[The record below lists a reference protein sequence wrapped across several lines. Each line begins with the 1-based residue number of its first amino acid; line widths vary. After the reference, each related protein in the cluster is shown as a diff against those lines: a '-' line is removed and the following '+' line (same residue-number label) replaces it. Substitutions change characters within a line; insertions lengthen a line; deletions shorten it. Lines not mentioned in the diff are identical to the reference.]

1 MSILTQDQRNMSK
14 LHNQIQYF
22 NNDPLIP
29 SDLRITINTGVPGFQ
44 SIIYKPQMS
53 IPDTK
58 EKKIW
63 FTPLVRLNQR
73 IVDQVPAEYRIK
85 QFFNKGLYESLLR
98 YHGIVPIKKE
108 DHELEDAERGAEI
121 AAKNVSLAEKKVE
134 KAERRVAAAENAARR
149 TNIGPED
156 EFEEDDELARKSLL
170 STIGEE
176 TDDEGSDEEQNGGAW
191 FDGLIDDE
199 YTRRTNADY
208 KKYLTPDEYKQ
219 YIKNKNLSIKGSD
232 GKRHKFYTNE
242 SREQQK
248 NFRVKMNEAKKA
260 DVKKKLEDAE
270 AANKAKLAKLE
281 SDLLAKNVA
290 DAKKAVDASNA
301 LAKKAADKKAAEN
314 KKSADKK
321 AADKKAYEKIISE
334 FDAANVSLA
343 SAEEELKQKQSD
355 KNASD
360 THLRRIKAAKSDP
373 DKNKAS
379 AKADAVWALNEAKTR
394 GNFNNNIKVTLDT
407 LFKNG
412 SVLYIDKKPYVIV
425 DTQMIQGDWSL
436 DVKPAEMATIYHTS
450 QSNIYD
456 KAEQVR
462 RVELETAG
470 LTSFTGENWVDRYP
484 QFDKKYS
491 VTTLKPGNG
500 QNTEEKNTGVLRIED
515 AKKTSAIVPRRQGS
529 SFSDSFFDSKNPHPN
544 PKPNPKLLTD
554 EIKRP
559 PTSDEVL
566 IYKLFDVYRITY
578 TQYFRRYFGADSD
591 TKNTKC
597 LNDITYTPRMKGY
610 KNKIILAKN
619 RNFFRI
625 VRQMYDNL
633 IKQNTEEK
641 NTQLSNKIRRDFE
654 LYSRHKSSKSQPG
667 LLTETNYIDVIRSIN
682 LYDNIGAGDCF
693 FDAIAQA
700 LNLHNLNIGLQKGK
714 EKEIQSIV
722 SQLIPSTQCS
732 DKTKKYE
739 FFDQMCIREIVKN
752 KMISTFDDLIK
763 KYFAKETDD
772 KTRLTYNNEL
782 EKILVE
788 SNIDGKKFT
797 ALLMKEKNIT
807 KNITDIVDANKQ
819 TMEKYLMTSNY
830 WGTNVTM
837 EYLNKA
843 SLDAIGIK
851 LRVVTIIQEDAMK
864 QYTIDT
870 EFNDT
875 EPDEH
880 LIFLYNLRR
889 RHYLLMTFKD
899 NKNID
904 HSIFKIEEIPFVF
917 LCYIVIFMM
926 TMMGSQAFEGSLVK
940 FDIMLDIANSLAS
953 VVRSNNDYK
962 LNACLFFNK
971 KDGLCAK
978 TSEDVVNRAKD
989 ELNKR
994 SEKKKQV
1001 TSPRKLYDT
1010 RSNVNKAAKIK
1021 DKEGGSPY
1029 YQYGGLNEVEK
1040 HREDYQR
1047 NNYTRYPGIPVA
1059 YPVDS
1064 TITRV
1069 EEIDKSISSVFV
1081 TIDLELHKG
1090 KTISNSELA
1099 SSKCNHQYNAI
1110 KHSFAVLTG
1119 TPYIIAP
1126 VYGGTRRNRRSN
1138 VTHKKRRNVRN
1149 ITHNRRNVKNKTRKR
1164 S

>member
-1 MSILTQDQRNMSK
+1 MSTLDQRNISN
-14 LHNQIQYF
+14 LHNQIRYF
-22 NNDPLIP
+22 DNDPLIP

-44 SIIYKPQMS
+44 SIVYKPQMT

-73 IVDQVPAEYRIK
+73 IVDQVPPEYRIK

-98 YHGIVPIKKE
+98 YHGMVPIKKE
-108 DHELEDAERGAEI
+108 DTELEDAEK
-121 AAKNVSLAEKKVE
+121 AASDAARDVSLAEKKVE
-134 KAERRVAAAENAARR
+134 KAQRRLTAAEDAAKKTTDDKKREEVDKAMR
-149 TNIGPED
+149 ILN
-156 EFEEDDELARKSLL
+156 FEM
-170 STIGEE
+170 EE
-176 TDDEGSDEEQNGGAW
+176 TD
-191 FDGLIDDE
+191 
-199 YTRRTNADY
+199 
-208 KKYLTPDEYKQ
+208 
-219 YIKNKNLSIKGSD
+219 NKIQIN
-232 GKRHKFYTNE
+232 
-242 SREQQK
+242 
-248 NFRVKMNEAKKA
+248 NEASSNLQKVKA
-260 DVKKKLEDAE
+260 
-270 AANKAKLAKLE
+270 
-281 SDLLAKNVA
+281 
-290 DAKKAVDASNA
+290 
-301 LAKKAADKKAAEN
+301 
-314 KKSADKK
+314 
-321 AADKKAYEKIISE
+321 EKG
-334 FDAANVSLA
+334 
-343 SAEEELKQKQSD
+343 
-355 KNASD
+355 
-360 THLRRIKAAKSDP
+360 DP
-373 DKNKAS
+373 NKNKAS
-379 AKADAVWALNEAKTR
+379 SKTAAVWVLNEAKNR

-436 DVKPAEMATIYHTS
+436 DVKPAEMATIYNAS

-484 QFDKKYS
+484 QFDKKNS

-500 QNTEEKNTGVLRIED
+500 QNTEEKNTGVLRIEG
-515 AKKTSAIVPRRQGS
+515 AQNTGAIVPRKQGR
-529 SFSDSFFDSKNPHPN
+529 SFSDSFFVPKNPN

-559 PTSDEVL
+559 PTIDEVL
-566 IYKLFDVYRITY
+566 IYKLIDVYRITY
-578 TQYFRRYFGADSD
+578 TQYFRRYFGVDN
-591 TKNTKC
+591 KNIKC
-597 LNDITYTPRMKGY
+597 LNDITYTPRMKDY
-610 KNKIILAKN
+610 KNTIIFAKN

-625 VRQMYDNL
+625 IRQMYDNL
-633 IKQNTEEK
+633 IGQNTEEK
-641 NTQLSNKIRRDFE
+641 NTQLSSIIRRDFE
-654 LYSRHKSSKSQPG
+654 LYSRHKSTRTQPE
-667 LLTETNYIDVIRSIN
+667 LLTEINYIDVIRSIN
-682 LYDNIGAGDCF
+682 LYDNIGAGNCF

-700 LNLHNLNIGLQKGK
+700 LNLHNLKIGLQKEEEK
-714 EKEIQSIV
+714 EKKKEIQSIV
-722 SQLIPSTQCS
+722 SQLIPSNRCS

-739 FFDQMCIREIVKN
+739 FFDQMCIREIVKT

-763 KYFAKETDD
+763 KYFAEKTDE

-788 SNIDGKKFT
+788 SNIDGKEFT

-819 TMEKYLMTSNY
+819 TMEKYLMSSNY

-904 HSIFKIEEIPFVF
+904 HSIFKMEEIPFVF
-917 LCYIVIFMM
+917 LCYIVIFML
-926 TMMGSQAFEGSLVK
+926 TMMGLQAFEGSLVK
-940 FDIMLDIANSLAS
+940 FDIMLDIANSLVS
-953 VVRSNNDYK
+953 VVKSNNDYK

-971 KDGLCAK
+971 KDGLCEN
-978 TSEDVVNRAKD
+978 TSEDIVTRAKD
-989 ELNKR
+989 QLNKR
-994 SEKKKQV
+994 TEKKKPK

-1010 RSNVNKAAKIK
+1010 RSSVNNAAKIK
-1021 DKEGGSPY
+1021 KNVGGSPY
-1029 YQYGGLNEVEK
+1029 YQYGGINEVEK

-1064 TITRV
+1064 SITRV
-1069 EEIDKSISSVFV
+1069 EDIDKSISSVFV

-1126 VYGGTRRNRRSN
+1126 VYGGTRRLRRSN
-1138 VTHKKRRNVRN
+1138 GTHKKRQNAGNVSRKHGSSRNQTQKLR
-1149 ITHNRRNVKNKTRKR
+1149 
-1164 S
+1164 

>member
-1 MSILTQDQRNMSK
+1 MSRLDQRNISN
-14 LHNQIQYF
+14 LHNQIRYF
-22 NNDPLIP
+22 DNDPLIP

-44 SIIYKPQMS
+44 SIVYKPQMS

-73 IVDQVPAEYRIK
+73 IVDQVPPEYRIK

-98 YHGIVPIKKE
+98 YHGMVPIKKE
-108 DHELEDAERGAEI
+108 DNELEDAEK
-121 AAKNVSLAEKKVE
+121 AASDAARDVSLAEKKVE
-134 KAERRVAAAENAARR
+134 KAQRRLTAAEDAAKKTTDDKKREEVDKAMR
-149 TNIGPED
+149 ILN
-156 EFEEDDELARKSLL
+156 FEM
-170 STIGEE
+170 EE
-176 TDDEGSDEEQNGGAW
+176 TD
-191 FDGLIDDE
+191 
-199 YTRRTNADY
+199 
-208 KKYLTPDEYKQ
+208 
-219 YIKNKNLSIKGSD
+219 NKIQIN
-232 GKRHKFYTNE
+232 
-242 SREQQK
+242 
-248 NFRVKMNEAKKA
+248 NEASSNLQKVKA
-260 DVKKKLEDAE
+260 
-270 AANKAKLAKLE
+270 
-281 SDLLAKNVA
+281 
-290 DAKKAVDASNA
+290 
-301 LAKKAADKKAAEN
+301 
-314 KKSADKK
+314 
-321 AADKKAYEKIISE
+321 EKG
-334 FDAANVSLA
+334 
-343 SAEEELKQKQSD
+343 
-355 KNASD
+355 
-360 THLRRIKAAKSDP
+360 DP
-373 DKNKAS
+373 NKNKAS
-379 AKADAVWALNEAKTR
+379 SKAAAVWVLNEAKTR

-436 DVKPAEMATIYHTS
+436 DVKPAEMATIYNAS

-529 SFSDSFFDSKNPHPN
+529 SFPDYFFDSQKPN

-578 TQYFRRYFGADSD
+578 TQYFRRYFGVDN
-591 TKNTKC
+591 KNIKC

-610 KNKIILAKN
+610 KNTIILAKN

-625 VRQMYDNL
+625 IRQMYDNL
-633 IKQNTEEK
+633 IKKNTEEK
-641 NTQLSNKIRRDFE
+641 NAQLSSTIRRDFE
-654 LYSRHKSSKSQPG
+654 LYSRHKSTRSQPE
-667 LLTETNYIDVIRSIN
+667 LLTEINYIDVIRSIN

-700 LNLHNLNIGLQKGK
+700 LNLHNLKIGLQK

-851 LRVVTIIQEDAMK
+851 LRVVTIVQEDPMK

-870 EFNDT
+870 DFNDT

-953 VVRSNNDYK
+953 VVKSNNDYK

-1021 DKEGGSPY
+1021 ENVGGSPFG
-1029 YQYGGLNEVEK
+1029 QYGGASEVEK
-1040 HREDYQR
+1040 HREYQP

-1059 YPVDS
+1059 YPVES
-1064 TITRV
+1064 SITRV
-1069 EEIDKSISSVFV
+1069 EDIDKSISSVFV

-1126 VYGGTRRNRRSN
+1126 VYGGTRRLRRSN
-1138 VTHKKRRNVRN
+1138 GTHKKRQNSGNSSRKHGSSRNQTQKLR
-1149 ITHNRRNVKNKTRKR
+1149 
-1164 S
+1164 

>member
-1 MSILTQDQRNMSK
+1 MSTLDQRNISN
-14 LHNQIQYF
+14 LHNQIRYF
-22 NNDPLIP
+22 DNDPLIP

-44 SIIYKPQMS
+44 SIVYKPQMT

-73 IVDQVPAEYRIK
+73 IVDQVPPEYRIK

-98 YHGIVPIKKE
+98 YHGMVPIKKE
-108 DHELEDAERGAEI
+108 DTELEDAEK
-121 AAKNVSLAEKKVE
+121 AASDAARDVSLAEKKVE
-134 KAERRVAAAENAARR
+134 KAQRRLTAAEDAAKKTTDDKKREEVDKAMR
-149 TNIGPED
+149 ILN
-156 EFEEDDELARKSLL
+156 FEM
-170 STIGEE
+170 EE
-176 TDDEGSDEEQNGGAW
+176 TD
-191 FDGLIDDE
+191 
-199 YTRRTNADY
+199 
-208 KKYLTPDEYKQ
+208 
-219 YIKNKNLSIKGSD
+219 NKIQIN
-232 GKRHKFYTNE
+232 
-242 SREQQK
+242 
-248 NFRVKMNEAKKA
+248 NEASSNLQKVKA
-260 DVKKKLEDAE
+260 
-270 AANKAKLAKLE
+270 
-281 SDLLAKNVA
+281 
-290 DAKKAVDASNA
+290 
-301 LAKKAADKKAAEN
+301 
-314 KKSADKK
+314 
-321 AADKKAYEKIISE
+321 EKG
-334 FDAANVSLA
+334 
-343 SAEEELKQKQSD
+343 
-355 KNASD
+355 
-360 THLRRIKAAKSDP
+360 DP
-373 DKNKAS
+373 NKNKAS
-379 AKADAVWALNEAKTR
+379 SKTAAVWVLNEAKNR

-436 DVKPAEMATIYHTS
+436 DVKPAEMATIYNAS

-529 SFSDSFFDSKNPHPN
+529 SFPDYFFDSKKPNPN

-578 TQYFRRYFGADSD
+578 TQYFRRYFGVDN
-591 TKNTKC
+591 KNIKC

-610 KNKIILAKN
+610 KNTIILAKN

-625 VRQMYDNL
+625 IRQMYDNL
-633 IKQNTEEK
+633 IKKNTEEK
-641 NTQLSNKIRRDFE
+641 NAQLSSIIRRDFE
-654 LYSRHKSSKSQPG
+654 LYSRHKSTRSQPE
-667 LLTETNYIDVIRSIN
+667 LLTEINYIDVIRSIN

-700 LNLHNLNIGLQKGK
+700 LNLHNLKIGLEKEKEK

-763 KYFAKETDD
+763 IYFAKETDD

-819 TMEKYLMTSNY
+819 TMEKYLMNSNY

-851 LRVVTIIQEDAMK
+851 LRVVTIIQEDPMK

-870 EFNDT
+870 DFNDT

-904 HSIFKIEEIPFVF
+904 HSIFKMEDIPFVF

-953 VVRSNNDYK
+953 VVKSNNDYK

-1021 DKEGGSPY
+1021 KNVGGSPY
-1029 YQYGGLNEVEK
+1029 GQYGGASEVEK
-1040 HREDYQR
+1040 HREYQP

-1059 YPVDS
+1059 YPVES
-1064 TITRV
+1064 SITRV
-1069 EEIDKSISSVFV
+1069 EDIDKSISSVFV

-1126 VYGGTRRNRRSN
+1126 VYGGTRRLRRSN
-1138 VTHKKRRNVRN
+1138 GTHKKRQNARNVS
-1149 ITHNRRNVKNKTRKR
+1149 RKHSSSR
-1164 S
+1164 YQTQKLR

>member
-1 MSILTQDQRNMSK
+1 MSTLDQRNISN
-14 LHNQIQYF
+14 LHNQIRYF
-22 NNDPLIP
+22 DNDPLIP

-44 SIIYKPQMS
+44 SIVYKPQMS

-73 IVDQVPAEYRIK
+73 IVDQVPPEYRIK

-98 YHGIVPIKKE
+98 YHGMVPIKKE
-108 DHELEDAERGAEI
+108 DTELEDAEK
-121 AAKNVSLAEKKVE
+121 AASDAARDVSLAEKKVE
-134 KAERRVAAAENAARR
+134 KAQRRLTAAEDAAKKTTDDKKREEVDKAMR
-149 TNIGPED
+149 ILN
-156 EFEEDDELARKSLL
+156 FEM
-170 STIGEE
+170 EE
-176 TDDEGSDEEQNGGAW
+176 TD
-191 FDGLIDDE
+191 
-199 YTRRTNADY
+199 
-208 KKYLTPDEYKQ
+208 
-219 YIKNKNLSIKGSD
+219 NKIQIN
-232 GKRHKFYTNE
+232 
-242 SREQQK
+242 
-248 NFRVKMNEAKKA
+248 NEASSNLQK
-260 DVKKKLEDAE
+260 VRAE
-270 AANKAKLAKLE
+270 KG
-281 SDLLAKNVA
+281 
-290 DAKKAVDASNA
+290 
-301 LAKKAADKKAAEN
+301 
-314 KKSADKK
+314 
-321 AADKKAYEKIISE
+321 
-334 FDAANVSLA
+334 
-343 SAEEELKQKQSD
+343 
-355 KNASD
+355 
-360 THLRRIKAAKSDP
+360 DP
-373 DKNKAS
+373 NKNKAS
-379 AKADAVWALNEAKTR
+379 SKAAAVWVLNEAKTR

-436 DVKPAEMATIYHTS
+436 DVKPAEMATIYNAS

-515 AKKTSAIVPRRQGS
+515 AQNTGAIVPRKQGS
-529 SFSDSFFDSKNPHPN
+529 SVSDSFFDSKKPNPN

-578 TQYFRRYFGADSD
+578 TQYFRRYFGVDN
-591 TKNTKC
+591 KNIKC

-610 KNKIILAKN
+610 KNTIILAKN

-625 VRQMYDNL
+625 IRQMYDNL

-641 NTQLSNKIRRDFE
+641 NARLSSIIRRDFE
-654 LYSRHKSSKSQPG
+654 LYSRHKSTRSQPE
-667 LLTETNYIDVIRSIN
+667 LLTEINYIDVIRSIN

-700 LNLHNLNIGLQKGK
+700 LNLHNLKIGLQKEKEKEK

-739 FFDQMCIREIVKN
+739 FFDQMCIRGIVKN

-763 KYFAKETDD
+763 IYFAKETDD
-772 KTRLTYNNEL
+772 KTRLTYNTEL

-819 TMEKYLMTSNY
+819 IMEKYLMTSNY

-843 SLDAIGIK
+843 SIDAIGIK
-851 LRVVTIIQEDAMK
+851 LRVVTIIQEDPMK

-870 EFNDT
+870 DFNDT

-904 HSIFKIEEIPFVF
+904 HSIFKMEDIPFVF

-953 VVRSNNDYK
+953 VVKSNNDYK

-978 TSEDVVNRAKD
+978 TSEDIVNRAKD

-994 SEKKKQV
+994 SEKKKKQV

-1021 DKEGGSPY
+1021 ENVGGSPY
-1029 YQYGGLNEVEK
+1029 GQYGGASEVEK
-1040 HREDYQR
+1040 HREYQP

-1059 YPVDS
+1059 YPVES
-1064 TITRV
+1064 SITRV
-1069 EEIDKSISSVFV
+1069 EDIDKSISSVFV

-1126 VYGGTRRNRRSN
+1126 VYGGTRRLRRSN
-1138 VTHKKRRNVRN
+1138 GTHKKRQNVGNSSRKHSSSRNQTQKLR
-1149 ITHNRRNVKNKTRKR
+1149 
-1164 S
+1164 

>member
-1 MSILTQDQRNMSK
+1 MSTLDQRNISN
-14 LHNQIQYF
+14 LHNQIRYF
-22 NNDPLIP
+22 DNDPLIP

-44 SIIYKPQMS
+44 SIVYKPQMT

-73 IVDQVPAEYRIK
+73 IVDQVPPEYRIK

-98 YHGIVPIKKE
+98 YHGMVPIKKE
-108 DHELEDAERGAEI
+108 DTELEDAEK
-121 AAKNVSLAEKKVE
+121 AASDAARDVSLAEKKVE
-134 KAERRVAAAENAARR
+134 KAQRRLTAAEDAAKKTTDDKKREEVDKAMR
-149 TNIGPED
+149 ILN
-156 EFEEDDELARKSLL
+156 FEM
-170 STIGEE
+170 EE
-176 TDDEGSDEEQNGGAW
+176 TD
-191 FDGLIDDE
+191 
-199 YTRRTNADY
+199 
-208 KKYLTPDEYKQ
+208 
-219 YIKNKNLSIKGSD
+219 NKIQIN
-232 GKRHKFYTNE
+232 
-242 SREQQK
+242 
-248 NFRVKMNEAKKA
+248 NEASSNLQKVKA
-260 DVKKKLEDAE
+260 
-270 AANKAKLAKLE
+270 
-281 SDLLAKNVA
+281 
-290 DAKKAVDASNA
+290 
-301 LAKKAADKKAAEN
+301 
-314 KKSADKK
+314 
-321 AADKKAYEKIISE
+321 EKG
-334 FDAANVSLA
+334 
-343 SAEEELKQKQSD
+343 
-355 KNASD
+355 
-360 THLRRIKAAKSDP
+360 DP
-373 DKNKAS
+373 NKNKAS
-379 AKADAVWALNEAKTR
+379 SKTAAVWVLNEAKNR

-436 DVKPAEMATIYHTS
+436 DVKPAEMATIYNAS

-529 SFSDSFFDSKNPHPN
+529 SFPDYFFDSKKPNPN

-578 TQYFRRYFGADSD
+578 TQYFRRYFGVDN
-591 TKNTKC
+591 KNIKC

-610 KNKIILAKN
+610 KNTIILAKN

-625 VRQMYDNL
+625 IRQMYDNL
-633 IKQNTEEK
+633 IKKNTEEK
-641 NTQLSNKIRRDFE
+641 NAQLSSIIRRDFE
-654 LYSRHKSSKSQPG
+654 LYSRHKSTRSQPE
-667 LLTETNYIDVIRSIN
+667 LLTEINYIDVIRSIN

-700 LNLHNLNIGLQKGK
+700 LNLHNLKIGLEKEKEK

-763 KYFAKETDD
+763 IYFAKETDD

-819 TMEKYLMTSNY
+819 TMEKYLMNSNY

-851 LRVVTIIQEDAMK
+851 LRVVTIIQEDPMK

-870 EFNDT
+870 DFNDT

-904 HSIFKIEEIPFVF
+904 HSIFKMEDIPFVF

-953 VVRSNNDYK
+953 VVKSNNDYK

-1021 DKEGGSPY
+1021 KNVGGSPY
-1029 YQYGGLNEVEK
+1029 GQYGGASEVEK
-1040 HREDYQR
+1040 HREYQP

-1059 YPVDS
+1059 YPVES
-1064 TITRV
+1064 SITRV
-1069 EEIDKSISSVFV
+1069 EDIDKSISSVFV

-1126 VYGGTRRNRRSN
+1126 VYGGTRRLRRSN
-1138 VTHKKRRNVRN
+1138 GTHKKRQNARNVSRKHSSSRN
-1149 ITHNRRNVKNKTRKR
+1149 QTQKLR
-1164 S
+1164 

>member
-1 MSILTQDQRNMSK
+1 MTTLDQRNISN
-14 LHNQIQYF
+14 LHNQIRYF
-22 NNDPLIP
+22 DNDPLIP

-44 SIIYKPQMS
+44 SIVYKPQMS

-73 IVDQVPAEYRIK
+73 IVDQVPPEYRIK

-98 YHGIVPIKKE
+98 YHGMVPIKKE
-108 DHELEDAERGAEI
+108 DHELEDAEKAASD
-121 AAKNVSLAEKKVE
+121 AAKNVSVAEKKVE
-134 KAERRVAAAENAARR
+134 KAERRVAAAEDAAKKTTDDKKREEVNKAMR
-149 TNIGPED
+149 ILN
-156 EFEEDDELARKSLL
+156 FEM
-170 STIGEE
+170 EE
-176 TDDEGSDEEQNGGAW
+176 TDQK
-191 FDGLIDDE
+191 I
-199 YTRRTNADY
+199 
-208 KKYLTPDEYKQ
+208 Q
-219 YIKNKNLSIKGSD
+219 IKNEADSKLQKVKAEKG
-232 GKRHKFYTNE
+232 
-242 SREQQK
+242 
-248 NFRVKMNEAKKA
+248 
-260 DVKKKLEDAE
+260 DA
-270 AANKAKLAKLE
+270 N
-281 SDLLAKNVA
+281 
-290 DAKKAVDASNA
+290 
-301 LAKKAADKKAAEN
+301 
-314 KKSADKK
+314 
-321 AADKKAYEKIISE
+321 
-334 FDAANVSLA
+334 
-343 SAEEELKQKQSD
+343 
-355 KNASD
+355 
-360 THLRRIKAAKSDP
+360 
-373 DKNKAS
+373 KNKAS
-379 AKADAVWALNEAKTR
+379 SKADAVWVLNEAKTR

-436 DVKPAEMATIYHTS
+436 DVKPAEMATIYNAS

-500 QNTEEKNTGVLRIED
+500 QNTKNTGVPQIEGPQN
-515 AKKTSAIVPRRQGS
+515 TSAIVPRTRSS
-529 SFSDSFFDSKNPHPN
+529 SFSDSFFDSQ
-544 PKPNPKLLTD
+544 KPNPNPNQKLLTD

-559 PTSDEVL
+559 PTRDELL

-578 TQYFRRYFGADSD
+578 TQYFRRYFGVDADSK
-591 TKNTKC
+591 TTRS
-597 LNDITYTPRMKGY
+597 LNDLTYTPRMKGY
-610 KNKIILAKN
+610 KNKIISATN

-625 VRQMYDNL
+625 IRQMYDNL

-641 NTQLSNKIRRDFE
+641 NKQLSSRIRRDFE
-654 LYSRHKSSKSQPG
+654 LYSRHKSKSSQPEM
-667 LLTETNYIDVIRSIN
+667 LTEIHYIDVIRSIN

-700 LNLHNLNIGLQKGK
+700 LNINNLKIGLQK
-714 EKEIQSIV
+714 EKEIHSP
-722 SQLIPSTQCS
+722 LIPSTQCS
-732 DKTKKYE
+732 DETKKYE
-739 FFDQMCIREIVKN
+739 YFDQMCIRKIVKN

-763 KYFAKETDD
+763 KYFVKDTDD
-772 KTRLTYNNEL
+772 KTRLTYNNEI
-782 EKILVE
+782 EKILDE
-788 SNIDGKKFT
+788 SNINGKEFT
-797 ALLMKEKNIT
+797 SLLMKEKTIT
-807 KNITDIVDANKQ
+807 KNLTGVVDDNKER
-819 TMEKYLMTSNY
+819 MEKYMMSSNY

-843 SLDAIGIK
+843 STDALGIK
-851 LRVVTIIQEDAMK
+851 LRVVTIVQEDAMK

-870 EFNDT
+870 DFNDAKS
-875 EPDEH
+875 DEH
-880 LIFLYNLRR
+880 LIFLYNLKR

-904 HSIFKIEEIPFVF
+904 HSIFKMEEIPFVF
-917 LCYIVIFMM
+917 LCYILIFMM
-926 TMMGSQAFEGSLVK
+926 TMMGPETFESSLVE

-962 LNACLFFNK
+962 LNTCLFFNK
-971 KDGLCAK
+971 KDGLCEK
-978 TSEDVVNRAKD
+978 TSEDIVNRAKD
-989 ELNKR
+989 QLNKGLQ
-994 SEKKKQV
+994 KKKPN
-1001 TSPRKLYDT
+1001 TSPFKLYDT
-1010 RSNVNKAAKIK
+1010 RSSVNKAATKIVNK
-1021 DKEGGSPY
+1021 GGSPY
-1029 YQYGGLNEVEK
+1029 GQYGGASEVEK

-1059 YPVDS
+1059 YPVEN
-1064 TITRV
+1064 TRV

-1090 KTISNSELA
+1090 KTISNTELA

-1126 VYGGTRRNRRSN
+1126 VYGGTRRVRRN
-1138 VTHKKRRNVRN
+1138 NGTHKKRQNVRN
-1149 ITHNRRNVKNKTRKR
+1149 TSRKRRNTTNKRR
-1164 S
+1164 

>member
-1 MSILTQDQRNMSK
+1 MSTLDQRNISN
-14 LHNQIQYF
+14 LHNQIRYF
-22 NNDPLIP
+22 DNDPLIP

-44 SIIYKPQMS
+44 SIVYKPQMS

-73 IVDQVPAEYRIK
+73 IVDKVPPEYRIK

-98 YHGIVPIKKE
+98 YHGMVPIKKE
-108 DHELEDAERGAEI
+108 DTELEDAENADNKIQINNEASSNLQKVR
-121 AAKNVSLAEKKVE
+121 AEKGDP
-134 KAERRVAAAENAARR
+134 N
-149 TNIGPED
+149 
-156 EFEEDDELARKSLL
+156 
-170 STIGEE
+170 
-176 TDDEGSDEEQNGGAW
+176 
-191 FDGLIDDE
+191 
-199 YTRRTNADY
+199 
-208 KKYLTPDEYKQ
+208 
-219 YIKNKNLSIKGSD
+219 KNKTSSK
-232 GKRHKFYTNE
+232 
-242 SREQQK
+242 
-248 NFRVKMNEAKKA
+248 
-260 DVKKKLEDAE
+260 DA
-270 AANKAKLAKLE
+270 
-281 SDLLAKNVA
+281 
-290 DAKKAVDASNA
+290 
-301 LAKKAADKKAAEN
+301 
-314 KKSADKK
+314 
-321 AADKKAYEKIISE
+321 
-334 FDAANVSLA
+334 
-343 SAEEELKQKQSD
+343 
-355 KNASD
+355 
-360 THLRRIKAAKSDP
+360 
-373 DKNKAS
+373 
-379 AKADAVWALNEAKTR
+379 AVWALKEAKTR

-436 DVKPAEMATIYHTS
+436 DVKPAEMATIYNAS

-515 AKKTSAIVPRRQGS
+515 AQNTGAIVPRKQGS
-529 SFSDSFFDSKNPHPN
+529 SVSDSFFDPKPNPN

-578 TQYFRRYFGADSD
+578 TQYFRRYFGVDN
-591 TKNTKC
+591 KNIKC

-610 KNKIILAKN
+610 KNTIILAKN

-625 VRQMYDNL
+625 IRQMYDNL
-633 IKQNTEEK
+633 IKKNTEEK
-641 NTQLSNKIRRDFE
+641 NAQLSSIIRRDFE
-654 LYSRHKSSKSQPG
+654 LYSRHKSRRSQPE
-667 LLTETNYIDVIRSIN
+667 LLTEINYIDVIRSIN

-700 LNLHNLNIGLQKGK
+700 LNLHNLKIGLQKEK

-732 DKTKKYE
+732 DKTKEYE
-739 FFDQMCIREIVKN
+739 FFDQMCIRGIVKN

-763 KYFAKETDD
+763 IYFAKETDD

-819 TMEKYLMTSNY
+819 IMEKYLMTSNY

-870 EFNDT
+870 DFNDT

-904 HSIFKIEEIPFVF
+904 HSIFKMEDIPFVF

-953 VVRSNNDYK
+953 VVKSNNDYK

-1021 DKEGGSPY
+1021 ENVGGSPY
-1029 YQYGGLNEVEK
+1029 GQYGGASEVEK
-1040 HREDYQR
+1040 HREYQP

-1059 YPVDS
+1059 YPVES
-1064 TITRV
+1064 SITRV
-1069 EEIDKSISSVFV
+1069 EDIDKSISSVFV

-1126 VYGGTRRNRRSN
+1126 VYGGTRRNRHTN
-1138 VTHKKRRNVRN
+1138 ATHKKRQNARNVS
-1149 ITHNRRNVKNKTRKR
+1149 RKR
-1164 S
+1164 SSSINQTQKLR

>member
-1 MSILTQDQRNMSK
+1 
-14 LHNQIQYF
+14 
-22 NNDPLIP
+22 
-29 SDLRITINTGVPGFQ
+29 
-44 SIIYKPQMS
+44 
-53 IPDTK
+53 
-58 EKKIW
+58 
-63 FTPLVRLNQR
+63 
-73 IVDQVPAEYRIK
+73 
-85 QFFNKGLYESLLR
+85 
-98 YHGIVPIKKE
+98 
-108 DHELEDAERGAEI
+108 LEDAENADNKIQINNE
-121 AAKNVSLAEKKVE
+121 ASSNLQKVKAEK
-134 KAERRVAAAENAARR
+134 
-149 TNIGPED
+149 GD
-156 EFEEDDELARKSLL
+156 
-170 STIGEE
+170 
-176 TDDEGSDEEQNGGAW
+176 
-191 FDGLIDDE
+191 
-199 YTRRTNADY
+199 
-208 KKYLTPDEYKQ
+208 
-219 YIKNKNLSIKGSD
+219 
-232 GKRHKFYTNE
+232 
-242 SREQQK
+242 
-248 NFRVKMNEAKKA
+248 
-260 DVKKKLEDAE
+260 
-270 AANKAKLAKLE
+270 
-281 SDLLAKNVA
+281 
-290 DAKKAVDASNA
+290 SN
-301 LAKKAADKKAAEN
+301 
-314 KKSADKK
+314 
-321 AADKKAYEKIISE
+321 
-334 FDAANVSLA
+334 
-343 SAEEELKQKQSD
+343 
-355 KNASD
+355 
-360 THLRRIKAAKSDP
+360 
-373 DKNKAS
+373 KNKAS
-379 AKADAVWALNEAKTR
+379 SKDAAVWALNEAKTR

-436 DVKPAEMATIYHTS
+436 DVKPAEMATIYNAS

-484 QFDKKYS
+484 QFDKKNS

-500 QNTEEKNTGVLRIED
+500 QNKNTGVLRIED
-515 AKKTSAIVPRRQGS
+515 AQNTGAIVPRKQGR
-529 SFSDSFFDSKNPHPN
+529 SFSDSFFDPKPNPN

-566 IYKLFDVYRITY
+566 IYKLFDAYRITY
-578 TQYFRRYFGADSD
+578 TQYFRRYFGVDN
-591 TKNTKC
+591 KNTKC
-597 LNDITYTPRMKGY
+597 LNNITYTPRIKGY
-610 KNKIILAKN
+610 KNTNTILAKN

-625 VRQMYDNL
+625 IRQMYDNL
-633 IKQNTEEK
+633 IKKNTEEK
-641 NTQLSNKIRRDFE
+641 NAQLSSIIRRDFE
-654 LYSRHKSSKSQPG
+654 LYSHHKSTRSQPEI
-667 LLTETNYIDVIRSIN
+667 LTEINYIDVIRSIN

-700 LNLHNLNIGLQKGK
+700 LNLHNLKIGLQKEKEKEK

-722 SQLIPSTQCS
+722 SQLIPSNRCS

-739 FFDQMCIREIVKN
+739 FFDQMCIRGIVKN

-763 KYFAKETDD
+763 IYFAKETDD

-788 SNIDGKKFT
+788 SSIDGKKFT

-819 TMEKYLMTSNY
+819 KMEKYLMTSDY

-851 LRVVTIIQEDAMK
+851 LRVVTIIQEDPMK

-870 EFNDT
+870 DFNDT

-880 LIFLYNLRR
+880 LIFLYNLKR

-904 HSIFKIEEIPFVF
+904 HSIFKMEEIPFVF
-917 LCYIVIFMM
+917 LCYIVIFML
-926 TMMGSQAFEGSLVK
+926 TMMGLQAFEGSLVK
-940 FDIMLDIANSLAS
+940 FDIMLDIANSLVS
-953 VVRSNNDYK
+953 VVKSNNDYK

-971 KDGLCAK
+971 KDGLCEN
-978 TSEDVVNRAKD
+978 TSEDIVTRAKD
-989 ELNKR
+989 QLNKR
-994 SEKKKQV
+994 TEKKKPK

-1010 RSNVNKAAKIK
+1010 RSSVNDAAKIK
-1021 DKEGGSPY
+1021 KNVGGSPY
-1029 YQYGGLNEVEK
+1029 GQYGGASEVEK
-1040 HREDYQR
+1040 HREYQP

-1059 YPVDS
+1059 YPVES
-1064 TITRV
+1064 SITRV
-1069 EEIDKSISSVFV
+1069 EDIDKSISSVFV

-1126 VYGGTRRNRRSN
+1126 VYGGTMRNRRSN
-1138 VTHKKRRNVRN
+1138 ATHKKRQNARNVSRKHSSSRN
-1149 ITHNRRNVKNKTRKR
+1149 QTQKLR
-1164 S
+1164 

>member
-1 MSILTQDQRNMSK
+1 
-14 LHNQIQYF
+14 
-22 NNDPLIP
+22 
-29 SDLRITINTGVPGFQ
+29 
-44 SIIYKPQMS
+44 
-53 IPDTK
+53 
-58 EKKIW
+58 
-63 FTPLVRLNQR
+63 
-73 IVDQVPAEYRIK
+73 
-85 QFFNKGLYESLLR
+85 
-98 YHGIVPIKKE
+98 
-108 DHELEDAERGAEI
+108 
-121 AAKNVSLAEKKVE
+121 
-134 KAERRVAAAENAARR
+134 
-149 TNIGPED
+149 
-156 EFEEDDELARKSLL
+156 
-170 STIGEE
+170 
-176 TDDEGSDEEQNGGAW
+176 
-191 FDGLIDDE
+191 
-199 YTRRTNADY
+199 
-208 KKYLTPDEYKQ
+208 
-219 YIKNKNLSIKGSD
+219 
-232 GKRHKFYTNE
+232 
-242 SREQQK
+242 
-248 NFRVKMNEAKKA
+248 
-260 DVKKKLEDAE
+260 
-270 AANKAKLAKLE
+270 
-281 SDLLAKNVA
+281 
-290 DAKKAVDASNA
+290 
-301 LAKKAADKKAAEN
+301 
-314 KKSADKK
+314 
-321 AADKKAYEKIISE
+321 
-334 FDAANVSLA
+334 
-343 SAEEELKQKQSD
+343 
-355 KNASD
+355 
-360 THLRRIKAAKSDP
+360 
-373 DKNKAS
+373 
-379 AKADAVWALNEAKTR
+379 
-394 GNFNNNIKVTLDT
+394 
-407 LFKNG
+407 
-412 SVLYIDKKPYVIV
+412 
-425 DTQMIQGDWSL
+425 
-436 DVKPAEMATIYHTS
+436 
-450 QSNIYD
+450 
-456 KAEQVR
+456 VR

-484 QFDKKYS
+484 QFDKKNS

-500 QNTEEKNTGVLRIED
+500 QNTEEKNAGVLRIEG
-515 AKKTSAIVPRRQGS
+515 AQNTSAIVPRKQGR
-529 SFSDSFFDSKNPHPN
+529 SFPDYFFDSK
-544 PKPNPKLLTD
+544 KPNPKLLTD
-554 EIKRP
+554 DIKRP

-578 TQYFRRYFGADSD
+578 TQYFRRYFGVDN
-591 TKNTKC
+591 KNIKC

-610 KNKIILAKN
+610 KNTIILAKN

-625 VRQMYDNL
+625 IRQMYDNL
-633 IKQNTEEK
+633 IKKNTEEK
-641 NTQLSNKIRRDFE
+641 NTQLSSIIRRDFE
-654 LYSRHKSSKSQPG
+654 LYSRHKSKRSQPE
-667 LLTETNYIDVIRSIN
+667 LLTEINYIDVIRSIN

-700 LNLHNLNIGLQKGK
+700 LNLHNLKIGLQKEK
-714 EKEIQSIV
+714 DKEIQSIV
-722 SQLIPSTQCS
+722 SQLIPSNRCS

-763 KYFAKETDD
+763 IYFAKETDD

-819 TMEKYLMTSNY
+819 IMEKYLMTSNY

-851 LRVVTIIQEDAMK
+851 LRVVTIIQEDPMK

-870 EFNDT
+870 DFNDT

-904 HSIFKIEEIPFVF
+904 HSIFKMEDIPFVF

-953 VVRSNNDYK
+953 VVKSNNDYK

-978 TSEDVVNRAKD
+978 TSEDIVNRAKD

-1021 DKEGGSPY
+1021 ENVGGSPY
-1029 YQYGGLNEVEK
+1029 GQYGGASEVEK
-1040 HREDYQR
+1040 HREYQP
-1047 NNYTRYPGIPVA
+1047 NNYTRYPGIPIA
-1059 YPVDS
+1059 YPVES
-1064 TITRV
+1064 SITRV
-1069 EEIDKSISSVFV
+1069 EDIDKSISSVFV

-1126 VYGGTRRNRRSN
+1126 VYGGTRRLRRSN
-1138 VTHKKRRNVRN
+1138 GTHKKRQNAGNSSRKHTSTRNQTQKLR
-1149 ITHNRRNVKNKTRKR
+1149 
-1164 S
+1164 